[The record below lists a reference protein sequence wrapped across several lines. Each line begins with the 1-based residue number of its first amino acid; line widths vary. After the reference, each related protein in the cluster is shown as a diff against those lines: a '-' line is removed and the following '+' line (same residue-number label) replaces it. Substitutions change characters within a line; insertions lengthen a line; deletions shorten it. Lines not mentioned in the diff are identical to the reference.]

1 MNKPSLAAITDTAVK
16 ITTALVI
23 AKCLYIGWAFRWD
36 YYTLLTCTGAI
47 LFILFFTTLAL
58 RTRRLCAQA
67 VLGLSWLFFYPN
79 YSIFADRICHVDSPN
94 IFFGFFLLILS
105 APAMLNIIYR
115 HGNDIET
122 IRRSAR
128 DFHTPRRD
136 ALLPYFYKIGVFVA
150 FVTLIYAIVSLIGT
164 VLFFR
169 VYNIFCVLFIL
180 LLVLYLLPPLP
191 AALVRRLKARHA
203 AVQSPLDT
211 PQENQNNE
219 TAVADKPAPCRLG
232 INTQSLFCLSIVILF
247 IITTCFP
254 KVPHCPSATFLN
266 EETMQ
271 ANDTSWYFTRTAV
284 KYFIICLIIGIIE
297 ELILL
302 YKLRKETPP
311 PQTPAAKHPADNSPA
326 PAIPASVNSINR
338 VAPQN
343 FTTQTSKAPLLR
355 VQQSQS
361 QKQKN
366 ARARNALLQ
375 GLGIIILLI
384 LLIFLFVNIAHHAS
398 SGNLYTYDR
407 RF

>member
-1 MNKPSLAAITDTAVK
+1 
-16 ITTALVI
+16 
-23 AKCLYIGWAFRWD
+23 
-36 YYTLLTCTGAI
+36 
-47 LFILFFTTLAL
+47 
-58 RTRRLCAQA
+58 
-67 VLGLSWLFFYPN
+67 
-79 YSIFADRICHVDSPN
+79 
-94 IFFGFFLLILS
+94 
-105 APAMLNIIYR
+105 MLNIIYR

-211 PQENQNNE
+211 PQESPINE
-219 TAVADKPAPCRLG
+219 TVVADKPTPRLLG

>member
-1 MNKPSLAAITDTAVK
+1 MNKPSLSAITDTAVK
-16 ITTALVI
+16 IATALVI
-23 AKCLYIGWAFRWD
+23 VKCLYIGWAFRWD
-36 YYTLLTCTGAI
+36 YYTLLTCTGAT

-136 ALLPYFYKIGVFVA
+136 ALLPFFCQIGLFIA
-150 FVTLIYAIVSLIGT
+150 FAAIIYPYGYRKPG
-164 VLFFR
+164 F
-169 VYNIFCVLFIL
+169 NIFLCLLFITFL
-180 LLVLYLLPPLP
+180 LPLP

-203 AVQSPLDT
+203 AIQSP
-211 PQENQNNE
+211 QESQNNE
-219 TAVADKPAPCRLG
+219 TAIADKPVRHLFWHKCQFYLRLAIIISCTTSIFCRPK
-232 INTQSLFCLSIVILF
+232 SIPQI
-247 IITTCFP
+247 C
-254 KVPHCPSATFLN
+254 S
-266 EETMQ
+266 
-271 ANDTSWYFTRTAV
+271 
-284 KYFIICLIIGIIE
+284 ICLIIGLIE

-302 YKLRKETPP
+302 YKLRKKPP
-311 PQTPAAKHPADNSPA
+311 LTQTPAAKHPTDNSSA
-326 PAIPASVNSINR
+326 
-338 VAPQN
+338 
-343 FTTQTSKAPLLR
+343 QTSKAPLLR

-366 ARARNALLQ
+366 TRAINALLQ
-375 GLGIIILLI
+375 GIGIIILLI
-384 LLIFLFVNIAHHAS
+384 LFVFLTLDVHYS
-398 SGNLYTYDR
+398 SGGNINTYDR

>member
-1 MNKPSLAAITDTAVK
+1 M
-16 ITTALVI
+16 
-23 AKCLYIGWAFRWD
+23 
-36 YYTLLTCTGAI
+36 
-47 LFILFFTTLAL
+47 
-58 RTRRLCAQA
+58 
-67 VLGLSWLFFYPN
+67 
-79 YSIFADRICHVDSPN
+79 
-94 IFFGFFLLILS
+94 
-105 APAMLNIIYR
+105 
-115 HGNDIET
+115 
-122 IRRSAR
+122 
-128 DFHTPRRD
+128 
-136 ALLPYFYKIGVFVA
+136 
-150 FVTLIYAIVSLIGT
+150 
-164 VLFFR
+164 
-169 VYNIFCVLFIL
+169 
-180 LLVLYLLPPLP
+180 
-191 AALVRRLKARHA
+191 RRLKARHA

-219 TAVADKPAPCRLG
+219 TAVADKPAPRRLG

-247 IITTCFP
+247 IITMCFP

-266 EETMQ
+266 EEIMQ
-271 ANDTSWYFTRTAV
+271 TNDTSRYFTRTAV

-311 PQTPAAKHPADNSPA
+311 TQTPAAKHPADNSPA

-366 ARARNALLQ
+366 ARAINAILQ